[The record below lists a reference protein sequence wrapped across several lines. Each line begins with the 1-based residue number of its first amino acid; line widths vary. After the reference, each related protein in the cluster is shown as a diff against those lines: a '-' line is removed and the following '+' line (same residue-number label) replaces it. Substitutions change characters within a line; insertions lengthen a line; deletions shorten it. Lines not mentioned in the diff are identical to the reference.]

1 MLRLAYTNTFKEIR
15 YVVLFLNFTLK
26 FHNNY
31 RLIVDNLYKINLL
44 ELTMFGLIRFGTVCP
59 PKARTKSK
67 ISEFDMTRCVN
78 ENVIRFYIPMNE
90 SQVMNTFNR
99 TG

>member
-1 MLRLAYTNTFKEIR
+1 MLRLAYTNTSKEIC
-15 YVVLFLNFTLK
+15 YIVYIVYAEVLLLVV
-26 FHNNY
+26 
-31 RLIVDNLYKINLL
+31 DKINLV
-44 ELTMFGLIRFGTVCP
+44 EFTMFGLVRFGTVCP

>member
-1 MLRLAYTNTFKEIR
+1 MLRLAYTNTSKEICYIVYIVYAEIQ
-15 YVVLFLNFTLK
+15 YVV
-26 FHNNY
+26 Y
-31 RLIVDNLYKINLL
+31 IVNDKINLV
-44 ELTMFGLIRFGTVCP
+44 EFTMFGLVRFGTVCP

-67 ISEFDMTRCVN
+67 ISQLDMTSCVN

>member
-1 MLRLAYTNTFKEIR
+1 MLRLAYTNTSKEIC
-15 YVVLFLNFTLK
+15 YIVYIVYAEILLLVV
-26 FHNNY
+26 
-31 RLIVDNLYKINLL
+31 DKINLVQF
-44 ELTMFGLIRFGTVCP
+44 TMFGLVRFGTVCP

>member
-1 MLRLAYTNTFKEIR
+1 MLRLAYTNTSKEIC
-15 YVVLFLNFTLK
+15 YIVYILSAQILLLVV
-26 FHNNY
+26 
-31 RLIVDNLYKINLL
+31 DKINLV
-44 ELTMFGLIRFGTVCP
+44 EFTMFGLVRFGTVCP

-67 ISEFDMTRCVN
+67 ISQLDMTSCVN

>member
-1 MLRLAYTNTFKEIR
+1 MLRLAYTNTSKEI
-15 YVVLFLNFTLK
+15 YYIVYIVYAEVLLLVV
-26 FHNNY
+26 
-31 RLIVDNLYKINLL
+31 DKINLV
-44 ELTMFGLIRFGTVCP
+44 EFTMFGLVRFGTVCP

-67 ISEFDMTRCVN
+67 ISQLDMTSCVN

>member
-1 MLRLAYTNTFKEIR
+1 MLRLAYTNTSKEIC
-15 YVVLFLNFTLK
+15 YIVYIVYAEVLLLVV
-26 FHNNY
+26 
-31 RLIVDNLYKINLL
+31 DKINLV
-44 ELTMFGLIRFGTVCP
+44 EFTMFGLVRFGTVCP

-67 ISEFDMTRCVN
+67 ISQLDMTSCVN

>member
-1 MLRLAYTNTFKEIR
+1 MLRLAYTNTSKEIC
-15 YVVLFLNFTLK
+15 YIVYIVYAEILLLVV
-26 FHNNY
+26 
-31 RLIVDNLYKINLL
+31 DKINLV
-44 ELTMFGLIRFGTVCP
+44 EFTMFGLVRFGTVCP

-67 ISEFDMTRCVN
+67 ISQLDMTSCVN

>member
-1 MLRLAYTNTFKEIR
+1 
-15 YVVLFLNFTLK
+15 
-26 FHNNY
+26 
-31 RLIVDNLYKINLL
+31 
-44 ELTMFGLIRFGTVCP
+44 MFGLVRFGTVCP

-67 ISEFDMTRCVN
+67 ISQLDMTSCVN

>member
-1 MLRLAYTNTFKEIR
+1 MLRLAYTNTSKEIC
-15 YVVLFLNFTLK
+15 Y
-26 FHNNY
+26 
-31 RLIVDNLYKINLL
+31 IVYIVYAEILLLVNDKINLV
-44 ELTMFGLIRFGTVCP
+44 EFTMFGLVRFGTVCP

-67 ISEFDMTRCVN
+67 ISQLDMTSCVN

>member
-1 MLRLAYTNTFKEIR
+1 
-15 YVVLFLNFTLK
+15 
-26 FHNNY
+26 
-31 RLIVDNLYKINLL
+31 
-44 ELTMFGLIRFGTVCP
+44 MFGLVRFGTVCP

>member
-1 MLRLAYTNTFKEIR
+1 MLRLAYTNTSKEIC
-15 YVVLFLNFTLK
+15 YIVYIVSAEILLLVV
-26 FHNNY
+26 
-31 RLIVDNLYKINLL
+31 DKINLV
-44 ELTMFGLIRFGTVCP
+44 EFTMFGLVRFGTVCP

-67 ISEFDMTRCVN
+67 ISQLDMTSCVN

-90 SQVMNTFNR
+90 SQVMNTFDR

>member
-1 MLRLAYTNTFKEIR
+1 MLRLAYTNTSKEIC
-15 YVVLFLNFTLK
+15 Y
-26 FHNNY
+26 
-31 RLIVDNLYKINLL
+31 IVYIVYAEILLLVNDKINLV
-44 ELTMFGLIRFGTVCP
+44 EFTMFGLVRFGAVCP

-67 ISEFDMTRCVN
+67 ISQLDMTSCVN

>member
-1 MLRLAYTNTFKEIR
+1 MLRLAYTNTFKEIC
-15 YVVLFLNFTLK
+15 YIVYIVYAEILLLVV
-26 FHNNY
+26 
-31 RLIVDNLYKINLL
+31 DKINLV
-44 ELTMFGLIRFGTVCP
+44 EFTMFGLVRFGTVCP

-67 ISEFDMTRCVN
+67 ISQLDMTSCVN